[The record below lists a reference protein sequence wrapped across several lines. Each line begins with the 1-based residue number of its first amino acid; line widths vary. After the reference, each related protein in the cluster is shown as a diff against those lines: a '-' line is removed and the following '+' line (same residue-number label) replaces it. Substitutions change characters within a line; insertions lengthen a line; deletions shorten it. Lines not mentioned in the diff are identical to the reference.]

1 MKRLMILL
9 AAIVIMSAGCS
20 SGGSVGGEGEAEV
33 FAAPEVPS
41 VRLNSGYS
49 MPVFGLGTWT
59 LSDSTAEESVYL
71 AVKAGYRLIDT
82 AQYYGNEAGV
92 GRGVRRAID
101 EGIVERGEV
110 FVTTKI
116 MPGNYRNPDSA
127 IDSSVE
133 ALGLGYIDLML
144 IHQPGANDREV
155 YRALERG
162 VRAGKI
168 RSIGISNYYT
178 PEEYEYIAG
187 DAEIE
192 PSVVQNENHPYYQNT
207 ELKEY
212 LAKKGVY
219 VESWY
224 PLGGR
229 GHTQEMFAD
238 EVIAGIARTHGKTSA
253 QVIIRWHV
261 QAGYIAIPGSSD
273 PEHIRENIESLN
285 FSLSEEEMREIA
297 SLNKGRRFENW

>member
-1 MKRLMILL
+1 M
-9 AAIVIMSAGCS
+9 GCS
-20 SGGSVGGEGEAEV
+20 SGGSSGGSTAV
-33 FAAPEVPS
+33 DVPT
-41 VRLNSGYS
+41 VRLNSGYD

-59 LSDSTAEESVYL
+59 QDNQTAEESVYAAL
-71 AVKAGYRLIDT
+71 KEGYRLIDT
-82 AQYYGNEAGV
+82 AQYYGNEEGV
-92 GRGVRRAID
+92 GRGVRRAMD

-116 MPGNYRNPDSA
+116 MPGNYGDSDGA

-144 IHQPGANDREV
+144 IHQPGYHDKEV
-155 YRALERG
+155 YSALERG

-212 LAKKGVY
+212 LSRKGVY

-238 EVIAGIARTHGKTSA
+238 EVIVKIANAHDRTPA

-261 QAGYIAIPGSSD
+261 QAGYIVIPGSSN

-285 FSLSEEEMREIA
+285 FSLSEGEMRELTL
-297 SLNKGRRFENW
+297 LNKGRRFENW